1 MSQPYAYKVR
11 DRQGKLVTGT
21 LEAESVAIVAG
32 KLRQMG
38 YTPVSIENSGAKSLS
53 AREIKIPG
61 LSGRIKLKEVA
72 VFSRQ
77 FATMIN
83 SGLTL
88 LRSLAILAEQTSNKE
103 LARIIGEVR
112 RDVERG
118 SSLSGA
124 LAKHPKAFSRLYVAM
139 VRSGETGGSLDAVHS
154 RLATTIE
161 QQVELR
167 RKVKSAMT
175 YPIVVG
181 VIVVLILIAM
191 LVFVVPMFK
200 GMYADLDA
208 KLPAPTLVLLTV
220 SNILKKFFPLV
231 IVGAGAGAW
240 SARRYIQTPPGRR
253 RWDAFKLRAPVFGQL
268 AHKTAL
274 ARFSRSLA
282 ALVRSG
288 VPILDALEIVADTAG
303 NTIVAEAVADT
314 QAAVKAGESLARPLE
329 AHPVFPP
336 MVTQMIA
343 VGEETGALD
352 ELLEK
357 IADFYDGEV
366 EATVDALT
374 SLIEPLLIVVMGVTV
389 GGMVIALYMPMF
401 SIIGKIGAAG
411 SGGG

>member
-1 MSQPYAYKVR
+1 MSSFAYKVR

-21 LEAESVAIVAG
+21 LEAESVTIVAG

-38 YTPVSIENSGAKSLS
+38 YMPVSIESGEKKSLV
-53 AREIKIPG
+53 REIKIPG

-88 LRSLAILAEQTSNKE
+88 LRSLSILAEQTSNKE
-103 LARIIGEVR
+103 LARIVGEVR

-118 SSLSGA
+118 SALSMA

-139 VRSGETGGSLDAVHS
+139 VRSGETGGSLDSVLL

-161 QQVELR
+161 KQVELR

-175 YPIVVG
+175 YPVVVG

-191 LVFVVPMFK
+191 LIFVVPMFK
-200 GMYADLDA
+200 GMYGDLNA
-208 KLPAPTLVLLTV
+208 KLPLPTLVLLAA

-231 IVGAGAGAW
+231 IVAAGFGVW
-240 SARRYIQTPPGRR
+240 SLKRYVKTPAGRR
-253 RWDAFKLRAPVFGQL
+253 RYDVFKLHAPVFGQL

-282 ALVRSG
+282 ALVRAG
-288 VPILDALEIVADTAG
+288 VPILDALEIVAETAG
-303 NTIVAEAVADT
+303 NTVVAEAVADT
-314 QAAVKAGESLARPLE
+314 QSAVKSGESLARPLE
-329 AHPVFPP
+329 AHPIFPP
-336 MVTQMIA
+336 MVVQMIA

-357 IADFYDGEV
+357 IADFYDSEV

-374 SLIEPLLIVVMGVTV
+374 SLIEPLLIVVMGVAV

-401 SIIGKIGAAG
+401 SIIGKLGG
-411 SGGG
+411 STS

>member
-1 MSQPYAYKVR
+1 MAQSFAYKVR
-11 DRQGKLVTGT
+11 DPQGKLISGT
-21 LEAESVAIVAG
+21 LEAESVAFVAG

-38 YTPVSIENSGAKSLS
+38 FVPVSIESNDRKAI
-53 AREIKIPG
+53 ARDIRIPG
-61 LSGRIKLKEVA
+61 FSGRIKLKDVA

-88 LRSLAILAEQTSNKE
+88 LRALSILSDQTTNKE

-118 SSLSGA
+118 VALSVA
-124 LAKHPKAFSRLYVAM
+124 MAKHPKAFSNLYVAM
-139 VRSGETGGSLDAVHS
+139 VRSGEMGGSLDAVLV

-161 QQVELR
+161 KQVALR

-181 VIVVLILIAM
+181 VIVVLILMAM
-191 LVFVVPMFK
+191 LIFVVPMFK
-200 GMYADLDA
+200 GMYADLNS
-208 KLPAPTLVLLTV
+208 KLPAPTLILLTV
-220 SNILKKFFPLV
+220 SNIFKKFFPLV
-231 IVGAGAGAW
+231 ALGFGFLVWWI
-240 SARRYIQTPPGRR
+240 RRWAKTDAGRR
-253 RWDAFKLRAPVFGQL
+253 TLDVVKLRVPVFGQL
-268 AHKTAL
+268 NHKTAL

-282 ALVRSG
+282 ALVRAG
-288 VPILDALEIVADTAG
+288 VPILDALEIVSQTSG
-303 NTIVAEAVADT
+303 NVVISDAVADT

-329 AHPVFPP
+329 SHPVFPP
-336 MVTQMIA
+336 MVTQMIS

-357 IADFYDGEV
+357 IADFYEAEV
-366 EATVDALT
+366 EATVEALT

-389 GGMVIALYMPMF
+389 GGMVVALYMPMF
-401 SIIGKIGAAG
+401 GIIGKLGAG
-411 SGGG
+411 S

>member
-1 MSQPYAYKVR
+1 MTFSYKVR
-11 DRQGKLVTGT
+11 DPQGRLVTGT

-38 YTPVSIENSGAKSLS
+38 YVPVSIENSAAKSLS
-53 AREIKIPG
+53 AREIKIPFF
-61 LSGRIKLKEVA
+61 SGRIKIKDVA

-88 LRSLAILAEQTSNKE
+88 LRSLSILADQTENKE
-103 LARIIGEVR
+103 LARVIGEVR
-112 RDVERG
+112 KDVERG
-118 SSLSGA
+118 ASLSAA
-124 LAKHPKAFSRLYVAM
+124 LTKHPKAFSRLYVAM
-139 VRSGETGGSLDAVHS
+139 VRSGETGGSLDAVLQ

-161 QQVELR
+161 QQVALR

-175 YPIVVG
+175 YPVAVG
-181 VIVVLILIAM
+181 AIVVLIVIAM
-191 LVFVVPMFK
+191 LIFVVPMFK
-200 GMYADLDA
+200 GMYGDLDA
-208 KLPAPTLVLLTV
+208 TLPVPTLILVAV
-220 SNILKKFFPLV
+220 SNAMKTFFPLV
-231 IVGAGAGAW
+231 LLGAGFGVW
-240 SARRYIQTPPGRR
+240 SLRRYVATPAGRH
-253 RWDAFKLRAPVFGQL
+253 RWDGLKLRAPVFGQL

-288 VPILDALEIVADTAG
+288 VPILDALEIVSETAG
-303 NTIVAEAVADT
+303 NAIVADAVAET
-314 QAAVKAGESLARPLE
+314 QAAVKSGESLARPLE

-357 IADFYDGEV
+357 IADFYDAEV

-374 SLIEPLLIVVMGVTV
+374 SLIEPLLIVFMGIAV
-389 GGMVIALYMPMF
+389 GGMVVALYMPMF
-401 SIIGKIGAAG
+401 SIIGKID
-411 SGGG
+411 GG

>member
-1 MSQPYAYKVR
+1 MTYSYKVR
-11 DRQGKLVTGT
+11 DSQGRLVTGT
-21 LEAESVAIVAG
+21 LEAESVAVVAG

-38 YTPVSIENSGAKSLS
+38 YVPVSIENSAAKSLT
-53 AREIKIPG
+53 AREIKIPF
-61 LSGRIKLKEVA
+61 LSGRIKIKDVA

-88 LRSLAILAEQTSNKE
+88 LRSLSILADQTQNKE

-112 RDVERG
+112 KDVERG
-118 SSLSGA
+118 SSLSAA

-139 VRSGETGGSLDAVHS
+139 VRSGETGGSLDAVLV

-161 QQVELR
+161 QQVALR

-175 YPIVVG
+175 YPVVVG

-191 LVFVVPMFK
+191 MIFVVPMFK
-200 GMYADLDA
+200 GMYGDLDA
-208 KLPAPTLVLLTV
+208 KLPAPTLILIAA
-220 SNILKKFFPLV
+220 SNVVKKFFPLL
-231 IVGAGAGAW
+231 ILGAGFGAW
-240 SARRYIQTPPGRR
+240 SLRRYIATPAGRH
-253 RWDAFKLRAPVFGQL
+253 RWDALKLRAPVFGQL

-288 VPILDALEIVADTAG
+288 VPILDALEIVSETAG
-303 NTIVAEAVADT
+303 NRIVADAVADT
-314 QAAVKAGESLARPLE
+314 QAAVKSGDSLARPLE
-329 AHPVFPP
+329 AHPIFPP
-336 MVTQMIA
+336 MVVQMIA

-357 IADFYDGEV
+357 IADFYDAEV

-374 SLIEPLLIVVMGVTV
+374 SLIEPLLIVFMGVAV
-389 GGMVIALYMPMF
+389 GGMVVALYMPMF
-401 SIIGKIGAAG
+401 SIINQLEG
-411 SGGG
+411 

>member
-1 MSQPYAYKVR
+1 VSQSYAYKVR
-11 DRQGKLVTGT
+11 DRQGKLLSGT
-21 LEAESVAIVAG
+21 LEAESVTIVAG
-32 KLRQMG
+32 KLRSMG
-38 YTPVSIENSGAKSLS
+38 YVPVAIESGESKSLQ
-53 AREIKIPG
+53 RELKIPYF
-61 LSGRIKLKEVA
+61 SGRIKLKEVA

-88 LRSLAILAEQTSNKE
+88 LRSLSILADQTSNKE
-103 LARIIGEVR
+103 LARIVGEVR

-118 SSLSGA
+118 SSLSVA
-124 LAKHPKAFSRLYVAM
+124 MAKHPKAFSRLYVAM
-139 VRSGETGGSLDAVHS
+139 VRSGETGGSLDTVLL

-161 QQVELR
+161 KQVELR

-181 VIVVLILIAM
+181 IIVVLILMAM
-191 LVFVVPMFK
+191 LIFVVPMFK
-200 GMYADLDA
+200 GMYADLNA
-208 KLPAPTLVLLTV
+208 KLPLPTLILLTM
-220 SNILKKFFPLV
+220 SNIIKKFFPLV
-231 IVGAGAGAW
+231 LVAAGFGVW
-240 SARRYIQTPPGRR
+240 SLKRYVATPGGRR
-253 RWDAFKLRAPVFGQL
+253 RLDAFKLKAPVFGQL

-282 ALVRSG
+282 ALVRAG
-288 VPILDALEIVADTAG
+288 VPILDALDIVAETAG
-303 NTIVAEAVADT
+303 NTILAEAAADT
-314 QAAVKAGESLARPLE
+314 AAAVKSGESLARPLE

-336 MVTQMIA
+336 MVVQMIA

-357 IADFYDGEV
+357 IADFYDSEV

-374 SLIEPLLIVVMGVTV
+374 SLIEPLLIVVMGISV

-401 SIIGKIGAAG
+401 SIIGKLGN
-411 SGGG
+411 S

>member
-1 MSQPYAYKVR
+1 MTYAYKVR
-11 DRQGKLVTGT
+11 DSQGRLVTGT
-21 LEAESVAIVAG
+21 LEAESVAVVAG

-38 YTPVSIENSGAKSLS
+38 YVPVSIENSAAKSLS
-53 AREIKIPG
+53 AREIKIPFI
-61 LSGRIKLKEVA
+61 SGRIKIKDVA

-88 LRSLAILAEQTSNKE
+88 LRSLSILADQTENKE

-118 SSLSGA
+118 SSLSIA

-139 VRSGETGGSLDAVHS
+139 VRSGETGGSLDSVLV

-161 QQVELR
+161 QQVALR

-175 YPIVVG
+175 YPVAVG
-181 VIVVLILIAM
+181 VIVVLIVIAM
-191 LVFVVPMFK
+191 MIFVVPMFK
-200 GMYADLDA
+200 GMYGDLDA
-208 KLPAPTLVLLTV
+208 TLPAPTLILIAV
-220 SNILKKFFPLV
+220 SNAMKTFFPLFV
-231 IVGAGAGAW
+231 LGAGFGVW
-240 SARRYIQTPPGRR
+240 SLRRYVATPAGRR

-288 VPILDALEIVADTAG
+288 VPILDALEIVSETAG
-303 NTIVAEAVADT
+303 NAVVADAVAET
-314 QAAVKAGESLARPLE
+314 QAAVKSGESLARPLE
-329 AHPVFPP
+329 AHPIFPP
-336 MVTQMIA
+336 MVVQMIA

-357 IADFYDGEV
+357 IADFYDAEV

-374 SLIEPLLIVVMGVTV
+374 SLIEPLLIVVMGIAV
-389 GGMVIALYMPMF
+389 GGMVVALYMPMF
-401 SIIGKIGAAG
+401 SIIGKIDG
-411 SGGG
+411 S

>member
-1 MSQPYAYKVR
+1 MTYSYKVR
-11 DRQGKLVTGT
+11 DAQGRLVIGT
-21 LEAESVAIVAG
+21 LEAESVAVVAG

-38 YTPVSIENSGAKSLS
+38 YVPVSIENSAPRSLS
-53 AREIKIPG
+53 SRDIKIPF
-61 LSGRIKLKEVA
+61 LSGRIKIKDVA

-88 LRSLAILAEQTSNKE
+88 LRSLSILADQTENKE

-112 RDVERG
+112 KDVERG
-118 SSLSGA
+118 SSLSAA

-139 VRSGETGGSLDAVHS
+139 VRSGETGGSLDAVLL

-161 QQVELR
+161 QQVALR

-175 YPIVVG
+175 YPVAVG
-181 VIVVLILIAM
+181 AIVVLIVIAM
-191 LVFVVPMFK
+191 LIFVVPMFK
-200 GMYADLDA
+200 GMYGDLDA
-208 KLPAPTLVLLTV
+208 TLPAPTLILVAV
-220 SNILKKFFPLV
+220 SNAMKTFFPLFV
-231 IVGAGAGAW
+231 LGAGFGIW
-240 SARRYIQTPPGRR
+240 WLRRYVATPAGRR
-253 RWDAFKLRAPVFGQL
+253 RWDAFKLRAPIFGQL
-268 AHKTAL
+268 THKTAL

-288 VPILDALEIVADTAG
+288 VPILDALEIVSETAG
-303 NTIVAEAVADT
+303 NTIVGDAVADT
-314 QAAVKAGESLARPLE
+314 QAAVKSGESLARPLE
-329 AHPVFPP
+329 AHPIFPP

-357 IADFYDGEV
+357 IADFYDAEV

-374 SLIEPLLIVVMGVTV
+374 SLIEPLLIVFMGIAV
-389 GGMVIALYMPMF
+389 GGMVVALYMPMF
-401 SIIGKIGAAG
+401 SIIGKID
-411 SGGG
+411 GG

>member
-1 MSQPYAYKVR
+1 MTYAYKVR
-11 DRQGKLVTGT
+11 DKQGKLVTGT
-21 LEAESVAIVAG
+21 LEAESVTVVAG
-32 KLRQMG
+32 KLRSMG
-38 YTPVSIENSGAKSLS
+38 YVPVSIETSDKPKGVQ
-53 AREIKIPG
+53 REIRIPG
-61 LSGRIKLKEVA
+61 LSGRIKIKEVA

-88 LRSLAILAEQTSNKE
+88 LRSLSILSEQTENKE

-112 RDVERG
+112 KDVERG
-118 SSLSGA
+118 SALSTA

-139 VRSGETGGSLDAVHS
+139 VRSGETGGSLDAVLQ

-161 QQVELR
+161 QQVALR

-181 VIVVLILIAM
+181 VIVVLILVAM
-191 LVFVVPMFK
+191 LIFVVPMFK
-200 GMYADLDA
+200 GMYNDLDA
-208 KLPAPTLVLLTV
+208 KLPTPTLALLAI
-220 SNILKKFFPLV
+220 SNALKKLWFLV
-231 IVGAGAGAW
+231 FGAAGGAIYA
-240 SARRYIQTPPGRR
+240 AQRYIATPPGRR

-268 AHKTAL
+268 VHKTAL
-274 ARFSRSLA
+274 ARFCRSLA

-288 VPILDALEIVADTAG
+288 VPILDALDIVSETAG
-303 NTIVAEAVADT
+303 NTVVAEAAIAA
-314 QAAVKAGESLARPLE
+314 QAAVKAGDSLARPLE
-329 AHPVFPP
+329 AHSVFPP

-352 ELLEK
+352 EMLEK
-357 IADFYDGEV
+357 IADFYDAEV

-374 SLIEPLLIVVMGVTV
+374 SLIEPLLIVVMGVAV

-401 SIIGKIGAAG
+401 SIIGKLD
-411 SGGG
+411 GGGG

>member
-1 MSQPYAYKVR
+1 MSQSFAYKVR
-11 DRQGKLVTGT
+11 DRQGRLVTGT
-21 LEAESVAIVAG
+21 LEAESVTIVAG
-32 KLRQMG
+32 KLRSMG
-38 YTPVSIENSGAKSLS
+38 YVPVSIESGATKSLS
-53 AREIKIPG
+53 RELKIPYF
-61 LSGRIKLKEVA
+61 SGRIKLKEVA

-88 LRSLAILAEQTSNKE
+88 LRSLSILADQTSNKE
-103 LARIIGEVR
+103 LARIVGEVR

-118 SSLSGA
+118 SALSAA

-139 VRSGETGGSLDAVHS
+139 VRSGETGGSLDTVLL

-161 QQVELR
+161 KQVELR

-181 VIVVLILIAM
+181 IIVVLILMAM
-191 LVFVVPMFK
+191 LIFVVPMFK
-200 GMYADLDA
+200 GMYGDLNA
-208 KLPAPTLVLLTV
+208 KLPLPTMILLAV
-220 SNILKKFFPLV
+220 SNGFKKFFPVV
-231 IVGAGAGAW
+231 IVGVGAGVW
-240 SARRYIQTPPGRR
+240 SLKRYVSTPAGRR
-253 RWDAFKLRAPVFGQL
+253 RLDAFKLRAPVFGQL

-282 ALVRSG
+282 ALVRAG
-288 VPILDALEIVADTAG
+288 VPILDALDIVAETAG
-303 NTIVAEAVADT
+303 NTVLAEAVADT

-336 MVTQMIA
+336 MVVQMIA

-357 IADFYDGEV
+357 IADFYDSEV

-401 SIIGKIGAAG
+401 SIIGKIGNQG
-411 SGGG
+411 

>member
-1 MSQPYAYKVR
+1 MSQSFAYKVR
-11 DRQGKLVTGT
+11 DRQGRLVTGT
-21 LEAESVAIVAG
+21 LEAESVTIVAG
-32 KLRQMG
+32 KLRSMG
-38 YTPVSIENSGAKSLS
+38 YVPVSIESGATKSLS
-53 AREIKIPG
+53 RELKIPYF
-61 LSGRIKLKEVA
+61 SGRIKLKEVA

-88 LRSLAILAEQTSNKE
+88 LRSLSILADQTSNKE
-103 LARIIGEVR
+103 LARIVGEVR

-118 SSLSGA
+118 SALSAA

-139 VRSGETGGSLDAVHS
+139 VRSGETGGSLDMVLL

-161 QQVELR
+161 KQVELR

-175 YPIVVG
+175 YPVVVG
-181 VIVVLILIAM
+181 MIVVLILMAM
-191 LVFVVPMFK
+191 LIFVVPMFK
-200 GMYADLDA
+200 GMYADLNA
-208 KLPAPTLVLLTV
+208 KLPLPTMILLTV
-220 SNILKKFFPLV
+220 SNGFKTFFPLV
-231 IVGAGAGAW
+231 FLGAVLGVW
-240 SARRYIQTPPGRR
+240 SLKRYVSTPAGRR
-253 RWDAFKLRAPVFGQL
+253 QLDAFKLRAPVFGQL

-282 ALVRSG
+282 ALVRAG
-288 VPILDALEIVADTAG
+288 VPILDALDIVAETAG
-303 NTIVAEAVADT
+303 NTVVAEAVADT

-336 MVTQMIA
+336 MVVQMIA

-357 IADFYDGEV
+357 IADFYDSEV

-374 SLIEPLLIVVMGVTV
+374 SLIEPLLIVVMGVAV

-401 SIIGKIGAAG
+401 SIIGKIGNQG
-411 SGGG
+411 

>member
-1 MSQPYAYKVR
+1 MSQSFAYKVR

-21 LEAESVAIVAG
+21 LDAESVTIVAG
-32 KLRQMG
+32 KLRSMG
-38 YTPVSIENSGAKSLS
+38 YVPVSIESGATKNLS
-53 AREIKIPG
+53 RELKIPYF
-61 LSGRIKLKEVA
+61 SGRIKLKEVA

-88 LRSLAILAEQTSNKE
+88 LRSLSILADQTSNKE
-103 LARIIGEVR
+103 LARIVGEVR

-118 SSLSGA
+118 SALSAA

-139 VRSGETGGSLDAVHS
+139 VRSGETGGSLDMVLL

-161 QQVELR
+161 KQVELR

-175 YPIVVG
+175 YPVVVG
-181 VIVVLILIAM
+181 IIVVLILMAM
-191 LVFVVPMFK
+191 LIFVVPMFK
-200 GMYADLDA
+200 GMYADLNA
-208 KLPAPTLVLLTV
+208 KLPLPTMILLAV
-220 SNILKKFFPLV
+220 SNGFKTFFPLV
-231 IVGAGAGAW
+231 FLGAGFGVW
-240 SARRYIQTPPGRR
+240 SFKRYVSTPAGRR
-253 RWDAFKLRAPVFGQL
+253 QLDAFKLRAPVFGQL

-282 ALVRSG
+282 ALVRAG
-288 VPILDALEIVADTAG
+288 VPILDALDIVAETAG
-303 NTIVAEAVADT
+303 NTMLAEAAADT

-336 MVTQMIA
+336 MVVQMIA

-357 IADFYDGEV
+357 IADFYDSEV

-374 SLIEPLLIVVMGVTV
+374 SLIEPLLIVVMGVAV
-389 GGMVIALYMPMF
+389 GGMVVALYMPMF
-401 SIIGKIGAAG
+401 SIIGKLGNQG
-411 SGGG
+411 